1 MKRQRTPLSYLL
13 SAQTAL
19 SRRSRN
25 VVASRDYSVNLSVPL
40 TIVEA
45 VCPFGAWI
53 NDLTDNRPYVPLY
66 VTRAFISPANKMASA
81 ISRIDFL
88 RSMLCRWRKRNAS
101 SSGSFFVFI
110 R

>member
-40 TIVEA
+40 RIVEA

-53 NDLTDNRPYVPLY
+53 NDLTDTQTVRSPLRHPGIY
-66 VTRAFISPANKMASA
+66 F
-81 ISRIDFL
+81 
-88 RSMLCRWRKRNAS
+88 
-101 SSGSFFVFI
+101 SGQ
-110 R
+110 